1 MRYLKALIIIIL
13 FFLSMLFFIQNTE
26 VMSQPMTLH
35 MDFFLA
41 GLQFKTLPLPLM
53 AFLIGALATLSYFF
67 MERVKLAQRVREC
80 NHKIARLEQE
90 VNSLRNLPL
99 EKSLQTTGESDSAI
113 AGTS

>member
-41 GLQFKTLPLPLM
+41 GLQFKTLP
-53 AFLIGALATLSYFF
+53 LSYFF